1 MNLVAAEKISID
13 QAKPDKLFYVVAN
26 VLPVR
31 EDGRC
36 LILKR
41 DEREKVHPGK
51 WGTIGG
57 KEEHINFDVTKPD
70 RQEGDVLVFEKP
82 LFAVLSKEAM
92 EEAGITIKMI
102 PEPLMVDHK
111 LIVRPDGIPVNLFTF
126 AALYDSGEVKP
137 EEGGFTDFAW
147 VNDQE
152 VDKYECLEGV
162 PQEIKTAIQ
171 LFQRK
176 NL

>member
-1 MNLVAAEKISID
+1 VTVVSAERISID
-13 QAKPDKLFYVVAN
+13 QAKPDKLFYVAAN
-26 VLPVR
+26 VVAVR

-51 WGTIGG
+51 WATIGG
-57 KEEHINFDVTKPD
+57 KEEHLDFDVKKPD

-82 LFAVLSKEAM
+82 LYVVLGKEAM
-92 EEAGITIKMI
+92 EEANITIKLI
-102 PEPLMVDHK
+102 PEPKYLDHK

-126 AALYDSGEVKP
+126 AALYGEGEVKP

-147 VNDQE
+147 VNGQE
-152 VDKYECLEGV
+152 VENYDCLEGV
-162 PQEIKTAIQ
+162 PDEVKAALKVFNQ
-171 LFQRK
+171 
-176 NL
+176 